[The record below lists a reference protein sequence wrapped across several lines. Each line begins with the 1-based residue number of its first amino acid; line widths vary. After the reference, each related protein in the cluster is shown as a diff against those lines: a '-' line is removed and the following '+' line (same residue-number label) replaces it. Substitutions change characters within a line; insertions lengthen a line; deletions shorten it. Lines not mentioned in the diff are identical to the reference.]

1 MPWYRRRYRW
11 RPTWRRRRNR
21 FWKRTRRT
29 LQYGRYRR
37 RRRVRKRKFRKRK
50 LKKIVLKQF
59 QPQTIKKVKVKGID
73 CLFECNKE
81 KIYFNYQMYETS
93 TVPEHL
99 PGGGGWSCKVWS
111 LSALYDAFKHCRNVW
126 TGSNHNLPLVRYLGC
141 KYKLYQSHTQDYTFK
156 YQNHFPMV
164 ATMES
169 YNAAQPSML
178 MMDNRTKKIPSKTT
192 KQRRKPYTIVRIKPP
207 AQMQNKWYFAH
218 DISHTPLLLTYAS
231 ACSFDNYFIST
242 KSLSD
247 NCNIIL
253 LRTGIFNNT
262 NFQNKGNNPYSPT
275 TAGTQQVYLYAT
287 AHNKQSDN
295 SYSVKDL
302 ILLGNTSTNTGGFA
316 YSDAQKPIS
325 NWNEMTSKAQLMW
338 GNPFYKEY
346 ISNTGTYTIMTST
359 VNWASLINKGE
370 NGKLS
375 NTEYTEVDAL
385 YETIRYSPN
394 RDNGEG
400 NMCYFKPVNKH
411 ENSWDPPA
419 DQSLVNHGFPLWI
432 LLWGYSDFI
441 KRTEKYKNLETDYA
455 LVFTSPHTTPPRTK
469 AVMLNHSFIIGNS
482 PFENEFNILDYNRWH
497 PCLQM
502 QYTAINQICETGPG
516 TPKLGDRKTTEA
528 KAQYTFYFKF
538 GGNPPK
544 MSEIEDPGEQ
554 HSYPIPNNLIGRTT
568 IESPTEPIHTF
579 LYNFDTKRDILTTKA
594 AKRITKDYE
603 TKKSLFTDGTNPKQE
618 EIYYPQKKKATEKE
632 KEALQSIIEQLQ
644 QQHILKRRINQQLMW
659 HQNT

>member
-1 MPWYRRRYRW
+1 
-11 RPTWRRRRNR
+11 
-21 FWKRTRRT
+21 
-29 LQYGRYRR
+29 
-37 RRRVRKRKFRKRK
+37 
-50 LKKIVLKQF
+50 
-59 QPQTIKKVKVKGID
+59 
-73 CLFECNKE
+73 
-81 KIYFNYQMYETS
+81 MYETS

-192 KQRRKPYTIVRIKPP
+192 KQRRKPYTIVKIKPP

-295 SYSVKDL
+295 SYLVKDL

-325 NWNEMTSKAQLMW
+325 NWSEMTSKAQLMW

-359 VNWASLINKGE
+359 VNWASLITKGE

-432 LLWGYSDFI
+432 LLWGYTDFI

>member
-1 MPWYRRRYRW
+1 
-11 RPTWRRRRNR
+11 
-21 FWKRTRRT
+21 
-29 LQYGRYRR
+29 
-37 RRRVRKRKFRKRK
+37 
-50 LKKIVLKQF
+50 
-59 QPQTIKKVKVKGID
+59 
-73 CLFECNKE
+73 
-81 KIYFNYQMYETS
+81 MYETS

-287 AHNKQSDN
+287 AHNKVEDN
-295 SYSVKDL
+295 AYNVKDL

-316 YSDAQKPIS
+316 YSDTNKPIQ
-325 NWNEMTSKAQLMW
+325 NWSEMTTKAQLMW

-346 ISNTGTYTIMTST
+346 INNTGTYTIMTST
-359 VNWASLINKGE
+359 VNWATLISRNE
-370 NGKLS
+370 NGKL
-375 NTEYTEVDAL
+375 NKTEYTEVDAL

-432 LLWGYSDFI
+432 LFWGYSDFI

-579 LYNFDTKRDILTTKA
+579 LYNFDTKGDILTTKA

-603 TKKSLFTDGTNPKQE
+603 TKKSLFTDGRNPKQE

-632 KEALQSIIEQLQ
+632 KETLHSIIEQLQ

>member
-1 MPWYRRRYRW
+1 
-11 RPTWRRRRNR
+11 
-21 FWKRTRRT
+21 
-29 LQYGRYRR
+29 
-37 RRRVRKRKFRKRK
+37 
-50 LKKIVLKQF
+50 
-59 QPQTIKKVKVKGID
+59 
-73 CLFECNKE
+73 
-81 KIYFNYQMYETS
+81 MYETS

-262 NFQNKGNNPYSPT
+262 NFQNRGNNPYSPT

-295 SYSVKDL
+295 SYLVKDL

-359 VNWASLINKGE
+359 VNWASLITKGE

>member
-1 MPWYRRRYRW
+1 
-11 RPTWRRRRNR
+11 
-21 FWKRTRRT
+21 
-29 LQYGRYRR
+29 
-37 RRRVRKRKFRKRK
+37 
-50 LKKIVLKQF
+50 
-59 QPQTIKKVKVKGID
+59 
-73 CLFECNKE
+73 
-81 KIYFNYQMYETS
+81 MYETS

-287 AHNKQSDN
+287 AHNKVEDN
-295 SYSVKDL
+295 AYNVKDL

-316 YSDAQKPIS
+316 YSDTNKPIQ
-325 NWNEMTSKAQLMW
+325 NWSEMTTKAQLMW

-346 ISNTGTYTIMTST
+346 INNTGTYTIMTST
-359 VNWASLINKGE
+359 VNWATLISRNE
-370 NGKLS
+370 NGKL
-375 NTEYTEVDAL
+375 NKTEYTEVDAL

-432 LLWGYSDFI
+432 LFWGYSDFI

-579 LYNFDTKRDILTTKA
+579 LYNFDTKGDILTTKA

-603 TKKSLFTDGTNPKQE
+603 TKKSLFTDGRNPKQE

-632 KEALQSIIEQLQ
+632 KETLQSIIDQLQ

>member
-1 MPWYRRRYRW
+1 
-11 RPTWRRRRNR
+11 
-21 FWKRTRRT
+21 
-29 LQYGRYRR
+29 
-37 RRRVRKRKFRKRK
+37 
-50 LKKIVLKQF
+50 
-59 QPQTIKKVKVKGID
+59 
-73 CLFECNKE
+73 
-81 KIYFNYQMYETS
+81 MYETS

>member
-1 MPWYRRRYRW
+1 
-11 RPTWRRRRNR
+11 
-21 FWKRTRRT
+21 
-29 LQYGRYRR
+29 
-37 RRRVRKRKFRKRK
+37 
-50 LKKIVLKQF
+50 
-59 QPQTIKKVKVKGID
+59 
-73 CLFECNKE
+73 
-81 KIYFNYQMYETS
+81 MYETS

-295 SYSVKDL
+295 SYLVKDL

-325 NWNEMTSKAQLMW
+325 NWTEMTSKAQLMW

-359 VNWASLINKGE
+359 VNWASLITKGE

>member
-1 MPWYRRRYRW
+1 
-11 RPTWRRRRNR
+11 
-21 FWKRTRRT
+21 
-29 LQYGRYRR
+29 
-37 RRRVRKRKFRKRK
+37 
-50 LKKIVLKQF
+50 
-59 QPQTIKKVKVKGID
+59 
-73 CLFECNKE
+73 
-81 KIYFNYQMYETS
+81 MYETS

-242 KSLSD
+242 KALSD

-295 SYSVKDL
+295 SYLVKDL

-325 NWNEMTSKAQLMW
+325 NWTEMTSKAQLMW

-359 VNWASLINKGE
+359 VNWASLITKGE

>member
-1 MPWYRRRYRW
+1 
-11 RPTWRRRRNR
+11 
-21 FWKRTRRT
+21 
-29 LQYGRYRR
+29 
-37 RRRVRKRKFRKRK
+37 
-50 LKKIVLKQF
+50 
-59 QPQTIKKVKVKGID
+59 
-73 CLFECNKE
+73 
-81 KIYFNYQMYETS
+81 MYETS

-295 SYSVKDL
+295 SYLVQHL

-316 YSDAQKPIS
+316 YSDSQKPIS
-325 NWNEMTSKAQLMW
+325 NWTEMTSKAQLMW

-346 ISNTGTYTIMTST
+346 INNTGTYTIMTST
-359 VNWASLINKGE
+359 VNWASLITKGQ

-375 NTEYTEVDAL
+375 NTEYTEIDAL